1 MCVTAILRIS
11 QNVRNCNNSP
21 VMRVLLYSFFALKII
36 FQNVFLESILTA
48 LLSRTSFNPWGL
60 QKYTSRG
67 SKYFFFL
74 LGGKK
79 KRQVFTRK
87 SKKQQSTP
95 RNNKEQTILGSFLFT
110 HHSLSFHLMVKD
122 ASRGYWN
129 FNKGSWNTK
138 WDSWHTKW
146 DLYHEFW
153 AFVPLNFNKIFKLY
167 KQLL

>member
-1 MCVTAILRIS
+1 
-11 QNVRNCNNSP
+11 
-21 VMRVLLYSFFALKII
+21 MRVLLYSFVALKII

-87 SKKQQSTP
+87 SNKVLRETTKNKQYL
-95 RNNKEQTILGSFLFT
+95 EASFSHITL
-110 HHSLSFHLMVKD
+110 
-122 ASRGYWN
+122 
-129 FNKGSWNTK
+129 
-138 WDSWHTKW
+138 
-146 DLYHEFW
+146 
-153 AFVPLNFNKIFKLY
+153 
-167 KQLL
+167 

>member
-95 RNNKEQTILGSFLFT
+95 RNNKGQTILGSFLFT

-122 ASRGYWN
+122 ASRGY
-129 FNKGSWNTK
+129 
-138 WDSWHTKW
+138 
-146 DLYHEFW
+146 
-153 AFVPLNFNKIFKLY
+153 
-167 KQLL
+167 